1 MILRQFLHFDPI
13 AVSYLIG
20 CGGKASA
27 APVPS
32 PGAARVPAVNS
43 GFGATP

>member
-32 PGAARVPAVNS
+32 PGAVLIRAVNS

>member
-27 APVPS
+27 APVPP
-32 PGAARVPAVNS
+32 PGAALIAAVNS